1 MLREARGNVDWNAKN
16 DNGWYP
22 LIMAV
27 EADLADIL
35 ETILSVPPPHLDL
48 SVGLN
53 DFLTVAQLA
62 VMKNTDSQET
72 TYIQHSHWSSSD
84 NTALSLVQLL
94 QYCALIGPE
103 LQSVEIF
110 SLLVLLRQQSYAIK
124 NQLGHPKPPT
134 RCFGTQN
141 TPY

>member
-1 MLREARGNVDWNAKN
+1 MDWNAKN

-48 SVGLN
+48 SVGHN

-84 NTALSLVQLL
+84 NTALSLVQSFRVLK
-94 QYCALIGPE
+94 YFHARKGPII
-103 LQSVEIF
+103 LRMLDIF
-110 SLLVLLRQQSYAIK
+110 PEERRVF
-124 NQLGHPKPPT
+124 N
-134 RCFGTQN
+134 
-141 TPY
+141 

>member
-1 MLREARGNVDWNAKN
+1 MDWNAKN

-27 EADLADIL
+27 EADFADIL

-94 QYCALIGPE
+94 QYCALIGPA
-103 LQSVEIF
+103 QTI
-110 SLLVLLRQQSYAIK
+110 LRSHWSRA
-124 NQLGHPKPPT
+124 L
-134 RCFGTQN
+134 
-141 TPY
+141 